1 MTVVSN
7 IGTLPGTQPVEKPQ
21 NRPAP
26 KSGGADFAAELRNVT
41 QDTVTQDAAP
51 QAPVNTDAAAQG
63 LNALINTNLETE
75 AAKLQ
80 ALQIQQQLGSQT
92 LGIVNQRAST
102 ILSLFT
108 K

>member
-7 IGTLPGTQPVEKPQ
+7 IGALQGTQPVEKPQ
-21 NRPAP
+21 NRPAAGAKP
-26 KSGGADFAAELRNVT
+26 ASAGADFATELRNVT
-41 QDTVTQDAAP
+41 QAQQTQQPA
-51 QAPVNTDAAAQG
+51 VNTDAAAQG

-75 AAKLQ
+75 AAKVQ

-102 ILSLFT
+102 ILSLFN